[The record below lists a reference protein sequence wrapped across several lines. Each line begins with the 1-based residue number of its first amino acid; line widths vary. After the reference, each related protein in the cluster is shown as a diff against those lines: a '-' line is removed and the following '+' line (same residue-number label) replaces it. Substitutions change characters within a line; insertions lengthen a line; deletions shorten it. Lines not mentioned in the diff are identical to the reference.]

1 MVDTDTD
8 LVHFFKHSNDN
19 KPYQSLSLNN
29 GELSD
34 DLHVDT
40 DIIDEATGQR
50 LPGFKFQFRT
60 KKGKKKGK
68 LLTVVPEQ
76 ADQI

>member
-1 MVDTDTD
+1 MVDADTD
-8 LVHFFKHSNDN
+8 LVHFFKKTSDN

-29 GELSD
+29 GELTD
-34 DLHVDT
+34 DINVDT

-50 LPGFKFQFRT
+50 LHGFKFQFKT

-76 ADQI
+76 AD